1 MVIKSFAR
9 VHGFDFSSTYKEK
22 ASYLTNLVNTI
33 NFIMKRRDVI
43 KSFAIL
49 PVSGAVAGTLDPD
62 SFQTAPTAKPKSVYE
77 PLGVKT
83 LINARGTVTVVGASK
98 ILPEVR
104 DAMDAAINEYVQID
118 ELMDGVGKRLGEL
131 MGTESGCVT
140 SGASAAITAGTAGC
154 VTGGDP
160 DKIWMIPNITGMKDE
175 VVVPSYSRSA
185 YDAGCKA
192 VGVRMVQVANVEE
205 LKAGLGPRTAMVY
218 LLAGEGSEKGALS
231 LRVISEHT
239 KPLGI
244 PILIDAAAEGP
255 ENPNPHILQ
264 GADLV
269 AYSGGKY
276 LNGPQCAGLLIGR
289 KDLVMAARMNT
300 GPHHGFGRGFKVGRE
315 EIIGMLT
322 AVEMWFKRDHAAER
336 KIWTARLER
345 IADRLKT
352 IEGVTTS
359 IRQPIGR
366 SNPSPSLSVS
376 WDQTRIPYI
385 GQDVE
390 DLLWNGTPRI
400 SVGAAGSYFQPNQR
414 PGISINS
421 SQLSD
426 GEEKIIANRIFE
438 VLSNPVNSSRASGA
452 PAANLSGQW
461 DVETRYYAA
470 TVNQTFMIEQKENDL
485 KGTYI
490 GHIGARDL
498 TGTIHGNDIL
508 IRSTYGVDGA
518 RVHSFFT
525 GKIVGDTM
533 QGHLSVGEYGEGTWT
548 AKRHVFKMS

>member
-1 MVIKSFAR
+1 
-9 VHGFDFSSTYKEK
+9 
-22 ASYLTNLVNTI
+22 
-33 NFIMKRRDVI
+33 IMKRRDVI
-43 KSFAIL
+43 KGLAIF
-49 PVSGAVAGTLDPD
+49 PVSGAVASTFD
-62 SFQTAPTAKPKSVYE
+62 SNSFKPAQKVKRKSVYE

-98 ILPEVR
+98 VLPEVR
-104 DAMDAAINEYVQID
+104 DAMDAAIDQYVQID

-175 VVVPSYSRSA
+175 VVVPFYSRSA

-192 VGVRMVQVANVEE
+192 VGVRMIEVANVAE
-205 LKAGLGPRTAMVY
+205 LKAALGPRTAMVY
-218 LLAGEGSEKGALS
+218 LLAGAGSESGALS
-231 LRVISEHT
+231 LKIISDHT

-255 ENPNPHILQ
+255 ENPNPHIVQ

-322 AVEMWFKRDHAAER
+322 AVEMWFKRDHVGER
-336 KIWTARLER
+336 KLWTARLEV
-345 IADRLKT
+345 IASRLKA
-352 IEGVTTS
+352 IDGVITS
-359 IRQPIGR
+359 IRQPSGR
-366 SNPSPSLSVS
+366 SNPSPALTVS
-376 WDQTRIPYI
+376 WDQSKIPYI

-390 DLLWNGTPRI
+390 DLLWNGNPRI

-414 PGISINS
+414 PSISVNS

-426 GEEKIIANRIFE
+426 GEEKIVADQIFA
-438 VLSNPVNSSRASGA
+438 VLSKPVASTRTTGA

-461 DVETRYYAA
+461 DVETKYYAA
-470 TVNQTFMIEQKENDL
+470 TVSQTFMIEQKGNDL

-490 GHIGARDL
+490 GHIGSRDL
-498 TGTIHGNDIL
+498 TGTIHENDIL

-525 GKIVGDTM
+525 GKIIGDTM

-548 AKRHVFKMS
+548 ANRHVFKMS

>member
-1 MVIKSFAR
+1 
-9 VHGFDFSSTYKEK
+9 
-22 ASYLTNLVNTI
+22 
-33 NFIMKRRDVI
+33 MKRRDVI
-43 KSFAIL
+43 KSLAIL
-49 PVSGAVAGTLDPD
+49 PVSGAVASTLNPD
-62 SFQTAPTAKPKSVYE
+62 TFTPVPQAKGKSVYE

-83 LINARGTVTVVGASK
+83 LINGRGTVTVVGASK
-98 ILPEVR
+98 VLPEVR

-140 SGASAAITAGTAGC
+140 AGASAAITAGTAGC

-175 VVVPSYSRSA
+175 VVVPAYSRSA

-192 VGVRMVQVANVEE
+192 VGVRMIEVANVDE
-205 LKAGLGPRTAMVY
+205 LKAALGPRTAMVY
-218 LLAGEGSEKGALS
+218 LLAGAGSERGALS
-231 LRVISEHT
+231 LKIISEHT

-255 ENPNPHILQ
+255 ENPNPHIVQ

-276 LNGPQCAGLLIGR
+276 LNGPQCAGLLVGR

-322 AVEMWFKRDHAAER
+322 AVEMWFKRDHVAER
-336 KIWTARLER
+336 KLWTARLER
-345 IADRLKT
+345 IAERLKSVD
-352 IEGVTTS
+352 GVTTS
-359 IRQPIGR
+359 IRQPSGR

-376 WDQTRIPYI
+376 WDQKKIPYI

-390 DLLWNGTPRI
+390 DLLWNGSPRI

-414 PGISINS
+414 SSISVNS
-421 SQLSD
+421 SQLSN
-426 GEEKIIANRIFE
+426 GEEKIIADRIFE
-438 VLSNPVNSSRASGA
+438 VLSNPVASTRPSGA
-452 PAANLSGQW
+452 PAANISGQW
-461 DVETRYYAA
+461 DVETKYYAT
-470 TVNQTFMIEQKENDL
+470 TVNQTFTIEQNDSTL

-490 GHIGARDL
+490 GHIGPRDL

-525 GKIVGDTM
+525 GKLVGDIM
-533 QGHLSVGEYGEGTWT
+533 EGHLSVGEYGEGSWT
-548 AKRHVFKMS
+548 AKRHVFKMT

>member
-1 MVIKSFAR
+1 
-9 VHGFDFSSTYKEK
+9 
-22 ASYLTNLVNTI
+22 
-33 NFIMKRRDVI
+33 MKRRDVLKGLVVI
-43 KSFAIL
+43 PL
-49 PVSGAVAGTLDPD
+49 SGAVASPVDAMRSASQP
-62 SFQTAPTAKPKSVYE
+62 KIKRKSVYE

-98 ILPEVR
+98 VLPEVR
-104 DAMDAAINEYVQID
+104 DAMDAAIDEYVQID

-131 MGTESGCVT
+131 MGSESGCVT

-160 DKIWMIPNITGMKDE
+160 DKIWMIPNLTGMKDE

-185 YDAGCKA
+185 YDASCKA
-192 VGVRMVQVANVEE
+192 VGVRMVQVASVEE
-205 LKAGLGPRTAMVY
+205 LKAALGPRTAMVY
-218 LLAGEGSEKGALS
+218 LLAGAGSESGALS
-231 LRVISEHT
+231 LKIISDHT
-239 KPLGI
+239 KPMGI

-255 ENPNPHILQ
+255 ENPNPHIVQ

-322 AVEMWFKRDHAAER
+322 AVEMWFKRDHVAER
-336 KIWTARLER
+336 KLWTARLET
-345 IADRLKT
+345 IANGLKT
-352 IEGVTTS
+352 IDGLTTS
-359 IRQPIGR
+359 IRAPSGR
-366 SNPSPSLSVS
+366 SNPSPALSIS
-376 WDQTRIPYI
+376 WDQTKIPYI

-390 DLLWNGTPRI
+390 DLLWNGNPRV
-400 SVGAAGSYFQPNQR
+400 SVGAAGSYFQPNQK
-414 PGISINS
+414 PSISVNS
-421 SQLSD
+421 SQLSE
-426 GEEKIIANRIFE
+426 GEEKIVADRIFA
-438 VLSNPVNSSRASGA
+438 VLSKPVALTRPIGA

-461 DVETRYYAA
+461 DVETKYYAA
-470 TVNQTFMIEQKENDL
+470 TVKQTFMIEQKENEL

-490 GHIGARDL
+490 GHIGSRDL

-508 IRSTYGVDGA
+508 IRSTYGADGA

-525 GKIVGDTM
+525 GKLVGDTM

-548 AKRHVFKMS
+548 AKRHVFRMT

>member
-1 MVIKSFAR
+1 
-9 VHGFDFSSTYKEK
+9 
-22 ASYLTNLVNTI
+22 
-33 NFIMKRRDVI
+33 MKRRDVI
-43 KSFAIL
+43 KGLAIL
-49 PVSGAVAGTLDPD
+49 PVSGAVAGTLDSDTLSP
-62 SFQTAPTAKPKSVYE
+62 APKVKVKSVYE
-77 PLGVKT
+77 PLGVKP

-98 ILPEVR
+98 VLPEVR
-104 DAMDAAINEYVQID
+104 DAMDAAIDEYVQID
-118 ELMDGVGKRLGEL
+118 ELMDGVGKRLSEL

-205 LKAGLGPRTAMVY
+205 LKAALGPRTAMVY
-218 LLAGEGSEKGALS
+218 LLAGAGSERGALS
-231 LRVISEHT
+231 LKIISEHA

-255 ENPNPHILQ
+255 ENPNPQIVQ

-276 LNGPQCAGLLIGR
+276 LNGPQCAGLLVGR
-289 KDLVMAARMNT
+289 KDLIMAARMNT

-315 EIIGMLT
+315 EVIGMLT

-336 KIWTARLER
+336 KKWTTRLES
-345 IADRLKT
+345 IANRLKS
-352 IEGVTTS
+352 IDGVTTS
-359 IRQPIGR
+359 IRQPSGR
-366 SNPSPSLSVS
+366 SNPSPGLSVS
-376 WDQTRIPYI
+376 WDQAKIPYI
-385 GQDVE
+385 GQEVE

-414 PGISINS
+414 PNISVNS

-426 GEEKIIANRIFE
+426 GEEKIVAERIFE
-438 VLSNPVNSSRASGA
+438 VLSKPSVSSRPSGPA
-452 PAANLSGQW
+452 AANLSGQW
-461 DVETRYYAA
+461 DVETKYYAA
-470 TVNQTFMIEQKENDL
+470 TVSQTFMIEQKDNDL

-490 GHIGARDL
+490 GHIGPRDL

-525 GKIVGDTM
+525 GKLVGDTM
-533 QGHLSVGEYGEGTWT
+533 EGHLSVGEYGEGTWK

>member
-1 MVIKSFAR
+1 
-9 VHGFDFSSTYKEK
+9 
-22 ASYLTNLVNTI
+22 
-33 NFIMKRRDVI
+33 MKRRDVI
-43 KSFAIL
+43 KSLAIL
-49 PVSGAVAGTLDPD
+49 PVSGAVAGTLDPTT
-62 SFQTAPTAKPKSVYE
+62 FTPAPKAKPKSVYE
-77 PLGVKT
+77 PLGVRPI
-83 LINARGTVTVVGASK
+83 LNARGTVTVVGASK
-98 ILPEVR
+98 VLPEVR

-140 SGASAAITAGTAGC
+140 AGASAAITAGTAGC

-175 VVVPSYSRSA
+175 VVVTSYSRSA

-192 VGVRMVQVANVEE
+192 VGVRMVEVSNVEE
-205 LKAGLGPRTAMVY
+205 LKAALGPRTAMIY
-218 LLAGEGSEKGALS
+218 LLAGAGSERGALT
-231 LRVISEHT
+231 LKMISEQA

-255 ENPNPHILQ
+255 ENPNPHIVQ

-269 AYSGGKY
+269 VYSGGKY
-276 LNGPQCAGLLIGR
+276 LNGPQCAGLLVGR
-289 KDLVMAARMNT
+289 KDLIMAARMNT

-336 KIWTARLER
+336 RKWTARLET
-345 IADRLKT
+345 IANRLKS
-352 IEGVTTS
+352 IDGLTTS
-359 IRQPIGR
+359 IRQPVGR
-366 SNPSPSLSVS
+366 SNPSPSLSVT
-376 WDQTRIPYI
+376 WDQAKIPYI

-414 PGISINS
+414 PSISVNS

-426 GEEKIIANRIFE
+426 GEEKIVGDRIFE
-438 VLSNPVNSSRASGA
+438 VLSKPQPSTKPSGPA
-452 PAANLSGQW
+452 AANLSGQW
-461 DVETRYYAA
+461 DVETKYYAA
-470 TVNQTFMIEQKENDL
+470 TVNQTFMIEQKDNDL

-490 GHIGARDL
+490 GHIGPRDL

-525 GKIVGDTM
+525 GKLVGNTM
-533 QGHLSVGEYGEGTWT
+533 EGHLSVGEYGEGTWK
-548 AKRHVFKMS
+548 AKRHEFKMS